1 MSKALRTITSS
12 VIASVAA
19 ITLSGIAYGQ
29 DAGAGLRIAEAEC
42 AGCHA
47 IGREG
52 RSPVPAAPVFREFG
66 RRWSID
72 QGGVGERI
80 SMAHGDMPEFIFEPE
95 EIADLVEYLISIQV
109 K

>member
-1 MSKALRTITSS
+1 MGKTRRTIRSS
-12 VIASVAA
+12 IIFSVVAT
-19 ITLSGIAYGQ
+19 ILSGSAYGQ
-29 DAGAGLRIAEAEC
+29 DAGAGLRIAATEC

-47 IGREG
+47 IGKEG